1 MTNSELPS
9 EKQSNQLPSLDQR
22 FADKPHV
29 RRRLLEIADMIDE
42 LVAQGCTAH
51 EAEARAIEEIRKLG
65 QGILTEWAEKSEAAA
80 VTKASAQDPKLQ
92 PYRKKKS

>member
-1 MTNSELPS
+1 MNSELPS
-9 EKQSNQLPSLDQR
+9 KSPNQHQSLDER

-29 RRRLLEIADMIDE
+29 RQRLLEIADMIDE

-65 QGILTEWAEKSEAAA
+65 SGILTEWAHKSELAA
-80 VTKASAQDPKLQ
+80 VAKARAQDPKLQ
-92 PYRKKKS
+92 PYRKKKP

>member
-1 MTNSELPS
+1 MNTELPS
-9 EKQSNQLPSLDQR
+9 QDSKRERSLDEC

-29 RRRLLEIADMIDE
+29 RNRLLEISDMIDS

-65 QGILTEWAEKSEAAA
+65 NGILTEWAEKSQKTA
-80 VTKASAQDPKLQ
+80 VEKARTEDPRVQ
-92 PYRKKKS
+92 SYRKKNS

>member
-1 MTNSELPS
+1 MNNELPS
-9 EKQSNQLPSLDQR
+9 NESTNQTQSLDQR

-65 QGILTEWAEKSEAAA
+65 QGILTEWAEKAESTAVAEAR
-80 VTKASAQDPKLQ
+80 AQNPKLQ
-92 PYRKKKS
+92 PYRKKKP